1 MSVLIK
7 GVIEKTPAYKKFKE
21 NDILLQINGH
31 DIKDVLDYMYYA
43 AEAKLEVLI
52 EREGKQKLIKVKKS
66 EYDDLGLE
74 FETFLMDKKQS
85 CTNKCIFC
93 FIDQMPEG
101 LRDSLYFK
109 DDDARLSFLHGNYIT
124 LTNISDE
131 DIKRIIDMRLNINV
145 SVHTTNPELRCKMM
159 NNRFAGEKL
168 KYLKM
173 MTDSGLVLNCQVVCC
188 PGINDKDELRRT
200 ISDIGKLMPN
210 ITSLA
215 IVPVGLTKYR
225 ENLTKLEPFD
235 EQSAC
240 EVIDIVEEY
249 QKKFLSEYGRRMV
262 FASDEFYILAKKEL
276 PSAEEYEDYPQYE
289 NGLGLLR
296 SLIDEF
302 DDALTEISDDVSD
315 RKCTIATGVLAYP
328 YICDMARKAMA
339 KWKNI
344 EVDVVKIENEFF
356 GKSITVAGLIT
367 ATDLINALKG
377 KELGD
382 ELLIPSVML
391 SAGDHIFID
400 DYTVEDV
407 EKSLNTKIRET
418 TNNGYEL
425 LCGMLGIDD
434 K

>member
-131 DIKRIIDMRLNINV
+131 DIARIIDMRLNINV

-173 MTDSGLVLNCQVVCC
+173 MTDSGLELNCQVVCC

-225 ENLTKLEPFD
+225 ENLTKLEPFN
-235 EQSAC
+235 EQSAL
-240 EVIDIVEEY
+240 EVIEIVEEY

-262 FASDEFYILAKKEL
+262 FASDEFYILAKREL
-276 PSAEEYEDYPQYE
+276 PTAEEYEDYPQYE

-302 DDALTEISDDVSD
+302 DDALNEISDDVSD

-339 KWKNI
+339 KWNNI

-407 EKSLNTKIRET
+407 EKSLNIKIRET

>member
-1 MSVLIK
+1 MSVVIK
-7 GVIEKTPAYKKFKE
+7 GVIEKSPASRKIKE

-43 AEAKLEVLI
+43 AEDKLDVLV
-52 EREGKQKLIKVKKS
+52 ERGGKSKHVKIKKS

-93 FIDQMPEG
+93 FIDQMPKG

-124 LTNISDE
+124 LTNISDD

-145 SVHTTNPELRCKMM
+145 SVHTTNPELRCRMM

-168 KYLKM
+168 RYLKM
-173 MTDSGLVLNCQVVCC
+173 MTDSGLQLNCQVVCC

-200 ISDIGKLMPN
+200 ISDIGELMPN

-215 IVPVGLTKYR
+215 IVPVGLTKFR
-225 ENLTKLEPFD
+225 ENLTKLEPFN
-235 EQSAC
+235 EQSAA
-240 EVIDIVEEY
+240 EVIEIVEEF
-249 QKKFLSEYGRRMV
+249 QKKFLSLYGRRMV
-262 FASDEFYILAKKEL
+262 FASDEFYILAKREL

-302 DDALTEISDDVSD
+302 DEAIGEMSDEVPD
-315 RKCTIATGVLAYP
+315 RKCTVATGVLAYP
-328 YICDMARKAMA
+328 YISDMAKKAMD
-339 KWKNI
+339 KWQNVKI
-344 EVDVVKIENEFF
+344 DVVRIENEFF

-367 ATDLINALKG
+367 ATDLINALEG

-400 DYTVEDV
+400 DYTVEEV